1 MSARIRTYRNSHKNA
16 LTLLSQLIEWGGKD
30 SIEFNLRKMWNMR
43 ITVDDAARTIDIS
56 TLTVNDTW
64 QPVLIWRLDPRGK
77 STMGLNADLNGIN
90 QAMTKL
96 VKAILF
102 NVQHNGSV
110 FILSNKEETK
120 QGSRGASVK
129 YAGLT
134 QCIINAVTNTFTTKG
149 K

>member
-120 QGSRGASVK
+120 
-129 YAGLT
+129 
-134 QCIINAVTNTFTTKG
+134 
-149 K
+149 